1 MIIEY
6 SIEDI
11 EGVAATI
18 LQAVTTPIIRLDGAM
33 GAGKTTVIRAL
44 CNQLGVSESISSPTF
59 SLVNAYTGSSG
70 LMYHFDFYRLENPD
84 EALDFGVEEYF
95 DSGKIWGCKFFKKVV
110 AVLRTWTGFRVVL
123 YRIDRTILEADTAIR
138 PVK

>member
-95 DSGKIWGCKFFKKVV
+95 DSGKICFLEWAEKIDVHLPLSYDHFLISDLGETKRLIKK
-110 AVLRTWTGFRVVL
+110 
-123 YRIDRTILEADTAIR
+123 I
-138 PVK
+138 KH